1 MRRFITYNN
10 RAEEEFMA
18 LGPITRAEDEL
29 EEDGE
34 MLKLSGTQ
42 SLKRRVSKML
52 GFTMN
57 RTQLKRGALA
67 AAVSDDEVAHGDS
80 LESLF
85 EAMKHAVPPSYLGY
99 VANVLAS
106 SSAVLKT
113 RTAGDRRVE
122 ELAERFRREQ
132 AADHRPRTIEEA
144 LAVVRE
150 LHHTARGGGGDE
162 RGVE

>member
-1 MRRFITYNN
+1 
-10 RAEEEFMA
+10 MA

-52 GFTMN
+52 GFKMN
-57 RTQLKRGALA
+57 PQQLKRGALA
-67 AAVSDDEVAHGDS
+67 AAPSDDEFAQDS

-150 LHHTARGGGGDE
+150 LHHTTRGGGGDE
-162 RGVE
+162 QGVE

>member
-1 MRRFITYNN
+1 
-10 RAEEEFMA
+10 MA

-52 GFTMN
+52 GFKMN
-57 RTQLKRGALA
+57 PAQLKRGALA
-67 AAVSDDEVAHGDS
+67 AAPSDDEVAPDS
-80 LESLF
+80 LENLF
-85 EAMKHAVPPSYLGY
+85 EAMKHAVPPSHLGY

-150 LHHTARGGGGDE
+150 LHHTTRGGGGDE
-162 RGVE
+162 QGVE